1 MHAVVRD
8 VRKYRDHPEKFDP
21 SHLLQPIVG
30 AIPRTRRRG
39 ERLGVIDMMRR
50 GGVAERVIGTAY
62 AAQDCGS
69 REASTSLSRGSRVRM
84 GEWKFCK

>member
-1 MHAVVRD
+1 MTTMLSGAGVNCFGD
-8 VRKYRDHPEKFDP
+8 G
-21 SHLLQPIVG
+21 VG

-50 GGVAERVIGTAY
+50 GGVAERVIGTAC

-69 REASTSLSRGSRVRM
+69 REASTSLSRSSRVRM